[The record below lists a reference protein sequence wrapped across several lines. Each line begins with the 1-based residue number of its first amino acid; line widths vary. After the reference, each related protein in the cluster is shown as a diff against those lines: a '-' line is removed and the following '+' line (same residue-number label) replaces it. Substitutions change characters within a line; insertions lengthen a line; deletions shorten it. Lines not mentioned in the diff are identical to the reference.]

1 MSQVQLLAHSEN
13 YTNPLIKPVELYIFI
28 DPLCKKGFQ
37 LQSIIRRLQLQ
48 YDHYFTYRFVLST
61 DLTSLNCYTNH
72 MKDCTN
78 QFSSLDISHPVL
90 PSIAV
95 KAAELQGKRAGYKY
109 LTKLQEYAMLSNKNV
124 NSHTTLLEI
133 AQEVQ
138 LDMAEFA
145 SDFGSKEAAR
155 AFQCDMY
162 ITREMEVDEI
172 PSIVFFNEC
181 IEDEGLKICGAYDFE
196 VYEQILR
203 ELMDEEL
210 VKNPLPT
217 LDELLE
223 RFGTLTTEE
232 VAQIY
237 TIDFAVAE
245 RELKKRMLQQKIER
259 ITLNNTCC
267 WKLKQVAG
275 KLR

>member
-1 MSQVQLLAHSEN
+1 VSQVQLLAHSEN
-13 YTNPLIKPVELYIFI
+13 YANPLIKPVELYIFI
-28 DPLCKKGFQ
+28 DPLCKQGFV

-61 DLTSLNCYTNH
+61 DLTSLNCYSNH
-72 MKDCTN
+72 TKDCTDH
-78 QFSSLDISHPVL
+78 FSLDISHPVL

-109 LTKLQEYAMLSNKNV
+109 LTKLQEYAMLSSKNV

-138 LDMAEFA
+138 LDMDEFA

-155 AFQCDMY
+155 AFQCDLY

-181 IEDEGLKICGAYDFE
+181 IEDEGLKISGAYNFE
-196 VYEQILR
+196 VYEQILQ
-203 ELMDEEL
+203 ELINEEL

-217 LDELLE
+217 LDELFE

-237 TIDFAVAE
+237 TIDLTVAE

-259 ITLNNTCC
+259 ITSNNICC
-267 WKLKQVAG
+267 WKLKQAAV
-275 KLR
+275 LL

>member
-28 DPLCKKGFQ
+28 DPLCKQGFI

-181 IEDEGLKICGAYDFE
+181 IEDEGLKISGAYNFE

-203 ELMDEEL
+203 ELIDEEL

-237 TIDFAVAE
+237 TIDIAVAE

-259 ITLNNTCC
+259 IALLNNTCC
-267 WKLKQVAG
+267 WKLK
-275 KLR
+275 